1 MEKKYKVRVNETW
14 EFTCTQPEIDSLDSR
29 EISPSHYH
37 IISQHKSFKGEIQE
51 ADFLNK
57 AYTVKVKNNTYQV
70 DISDQLDL
78 LIEDMGLSLGQ
89 AQVVNDI
96 KAPMPGLILDV
107 NIAEGDEV
115 KEGDYLLVLEA
126 MKMETTIASNYNGR
140 IKSIYLGEGE
150 MVEQDDLIVELE

>member
-1 MEKKYKVRVNETW
+1 MEKKYKVKVNETW
-14 EFTCTQPEIDSLDSR
+14 EFTYTQPEIDSLDSR

-96 KAPMPGLILDV
+96 KAPMPGLILDL

-115 KEGDYLLVLEA
+115 KAGDYLLVLEA
-126 MKMETTIASNYNGR
+126 MKMENTLTAPRDGVVKAISVKKGQTVEKNQLL
-140 IKSIYLGEGE
+140 IE
-150 MVEQDDLIVELE
+150 ME